1 MNTRFTVSK
10 RFQYAAIALIA
21 TGAAVIIYGF
31 ITQPE
36 RAWANLLLNNYYFL
50 SLAIGASFFLALQ
63 HISQSGW
70 SSMFKRVPE
79 AMMAFIPYSGIIM
92 LLLYFGMHSIYH
104 WSHEEAVATDA
115 IIQHKA
121 PYLNIPFFFIRL
133 VIFFIAW
140 TVMTRLLR
148 KASLEEDEK
157 GGMLY
162 FEKSELLSKI
172 HIFLLAI
179 TFSFATFDW
188 IMSIDVHWFSTIFS
202 LRNFVAAFYHGSA
215 VIVLIVLL
223 LHQKGYFPALNKSHL
238 LDFSRY
244 IFMLCIVWG
253 YFTFSQFM
261 LIWYA
266 NIPEETEYFAFRWH
280 NGFKVVFY
288 VNFIINWFLPFV
300 MLLSQLMNKNIK
312 VVMTICILL
321 IFGQYIDL
329 YEQIFPGVMHTPVF
343 GIVELGFF
351 AAFAGFFSLVV
362 GKALASADIIPRNH
376 PYLEESLHHHLH

>member
-1 MNTRFTVSK
+1 MDTRVILSK
-10 RFQYAAIALIA
+10 RFQYAAIALVAI
-21 TGAAVIIYGF
+21 GAVIMVYGF
-31 ITQPE
+31 IVQPD

-79 AMMAFIPYSGIIM
+79 AIMAFIPYAGVIM
-92 LLLYFGMHSIYH
+92 LLMYFGMNSIYH
-104 WSHEEAVATDA
+104 WSHEEALATDTLV
-115 IIQHKA
+115 QHKS
-121 PYLNIPFFFIRL
+121 PYLNIPFFFIRI
-133 VIFFIAW
+133 VFFFIAW

-148 KASLEEDEK
+148 KASLDEDEK

-188 IMSIDVHWFSTIFS
+188 IMSIDVHWFSTLFA
-202 LRNFVAAFYHGSA
+202 LKNFVAAFYHGSA
-215 VIVLIVLL
+215 VIVLIVIILY
-223 LHQKGYFPALNKSHL
+223 QKGFYPALNKSHL

-266 NIPEETEYFAFRWH
+266 NIPEETAYFYERWH
-280 NGFKVVFY
+280 SGFKALFY
-288 VNFIINWFLPFV
+288 INFIINWFFPFV
-300 MLLSQLMNKNIK
+300 LLLSQVINKNIQ
-312 VVMTICILL
+312 VVKAICILL
-321 IFGQYIDL
+321 IAGQYIDL
-329 YEQIFPGVMHTPVF
+329 YEQIFPGLLHAPVF
-343 GIVELGFF
+343 GIIEIGFF
-351 AAFAGFFSLVV
+351 AGFAGLFVLVV
-362 GKALASADIIPRNH
+362 SHTLAAASLIPRNH
-376 PYLEESLHHHLH
+376 PYLQESLQHHVH

>member
-1 MNTRFTVSK
+1 MDKRVTVSK
-10 RFQYAAIALIA
+10 RFQYAALALMAIGAVVIA
-21 TGAAVIIYGF
+21 YGF

-50 SLAIGASFFLALQ
+50 SLAIGASFFLAIQ

-79 AMMAFIPYSGIIM
+79 AMMAFIPYAGVIM
-92 LLLYFGMHSIYH
+92 LLMFFGMHSVYH
-104 WSHEEAVATDA
+104 WTHEEALSTDQL
-115 IIQHKA
+115 IQHKA
-121 PYLNIPFFFIRL
+121 PYLNIPFFFVRM
-133 VIFFIAW
+133 VFFFIVW
-140 TVMTRLLR
+140 TVMTHLLR

-157 GGMLY
+157 GGMHY

-172 HIFLLAI
+172 YIFLLAI

-188 IMSIDVHWFSTIFS
+188 VMSIDVHWFSTIFA
-202 LRNFVAAFYHGSA
+202 LKNFVAAFYHGA
-215 VIVLIVLL
+215 AMITLIVII
-223 LHQKGYFPALNKSHL
+223 LHQKGYFPALNQSHL

-266 NIPEETEYFAFRWH
+266 NIPEETEYFASRWH
-280 NGFKVVFY
+280 NGFKVIFY
-288 VNFIINWFLPFV
+288 VNFFINWFLPFAL
-300 MLLSQLMNKNIK
+300 LLSQVINKNINIVK
-312 VVMTICILL
+312 AICILL
-321 IFGQYIDL
+321 IAGQYIDL
-329 YEQIFPGVMHTPVF
+329 YEQIFPGILGAPVF
-343 GIVELGFF
+343 GFIEIGFF
-351 AAFAGFFSLVV
+351 AGFAGLFALVF
-362 GKALASADIIPRNH
+362 GKALASADLIPRNH